1 MAEKQGAWEFIF
13 LCAFIYKNYT
23 MGNFKYLHICSNE
36 RCFKCEECIR
46 FIAFRAL
53 KFNKERRMFDRIYHC
68 KKYAL
73 FEPKYD
79 YNNDGNNN

>member
-1 MAEKQGAWEFIF
+1 MKSKAHRIFF
-13 LCAFIYKNYT
+13 LCAFLLKVNI
-23 MGNFKYLHICSNE
+23 MGEFKYLHICSNE

-73 FEPKYD
+73 FEPKYS
-79 YNNDGNNN
+79 YNNDGGNN

>member
-1 MAEKQGAWEFIF
+1 MEK
-13 LCAFIYKNYT
+13 
-23 MGNFKYLHICSNE
+23 FKYLHICSNE

-73 FEPKYD
+73 FEPINEYH
-79 YNNDGNNN
+79 NDGNSN

>member
-1 MAEKQGAWEFIF
+1 MEK
-13 LCAFIYKNYT
+13 
-23 MGNFKYLHICSNE
+23 FKYLHICSNE

-79 YNNDGNNN
+79 YNSQLPTPKGMSL

>member
-1 MAEKQGAWEFIF
+1 MEK
-13 LCAFIYKNYT
+13 
-23 MGNFKYLHICSNE
+23 FKYLHICSNE

-73 FEPKYD
+73 FEPKYNYD
-79 YNNDGNNN
+79 NDGGNN